1 MQIQM
6 VYSTITMI
14 KKLSILLIIT
24 LFIAG
29 CGKSDLESTYPTVY
43 KKITTATLAQLRE
56 AFAQKNIFLASSL
69 NEFGFCGYAGDLRT
83 PSANPYP
90 QKLTRAE
97 AIALVK
103 KFVSENP
110 TATGVRN
117 ADELKFTQVD
127 SYTGYNGALFW
138 SLLSSDQKIGLVDVV
153 YSKIRFVIKNNTVQL
168 CVGNWFPDIYIPERF
183 TIDQKE
189 ARSLLVNRVVSHYT
203 WAGVRHVKITTED
216 LNKSVVILK
225 ILPVKT
231 DDKIE
236 LRVVWQVNIPNP
248 VYYLINVDVETG
260 EIVAERP
267 TVIF

>member
-1 MQIQM
+1 MM
-6 VYSTITMI
+6 
-14 KKLSILLIIT
+14 KKLPILLILT
-24 LFIAG
+24 FFVAG
-29 CGKSDLESTYPTVY
+29 CGKNNPELVYPTVY
-43 KKITTATLAQLRE
+43 KKITTATLVQLRE
-56 AFAQKNIFLASSL
+56 AFAQKNIFLTSSL

-90 QKLTRAE
+90 EKLTRVG

-110 TATGVRN
+110 IATGVKN

-127 SYTGYNGALFW
+127 SFTGYNGALFW
-138 SLLSSDQKIGLVDVV
+138 SLLSSDQKVGLVDVV
-153 YSKIRFVIKNNTVQL
+153 YSKIRFVIRNNTVHSCL
-168 CVGNWFPDIYIPERF
+168 GNWFPDIYIPDRF

-189 ARSLLVNRVVSHYT
+189 AKSLLVNRIVSHYT
-203 WAGVRHVKITTED
+203 WAGVKHVKITTAD

-231 DDKIE
+231 EDKIE

-248 VYYLINVDVETG
+248 VYYLINVDVET
-260 EIVAERP
+260 
-267 TVIF
+267 